1 MQNCIVNVYYYLVG
15 ENFSWH
21 LHHKKFFINCDP
33 LPIIRH
39 MPNENL
45 TNIDED
51 FFSLNVINIS
61 ACLEKINW
69 NLYIRIMKKDNK
81 FNCIIKMSNEIN
93 ISMCFYISV
102 ANGDVYDLI
111 HVNA

>member
-1 MQNCIVNVYYYLVG
+1 MFRIDKLKLVH
-15 ENFSWH
+15 S
-21 LHHKKFFINCDP
+21 
-33 LPIIRH
+33 
-39 MPNENL
+39 
-45 TNIDED
+45 
-51 FFSLNVINIS
+51 
-61 ACLEKINW
+61 
-69 NLYIRIMKKDNK
+69 YKDNK